1 MERPI
6 WAGVRAIVLAVTAL
20 FLLPLQAQAERD
32 WEFSV
37 GGFGGKAFN
46 SNESVK
52 FNFGQGSGA
61 TTGTAYGVN
70 LNDSSAFGAKITAWY
85 LPRQYKWQPQ
95 IGLEL
100 DYTKFTADLDPQT
113 AGEGGTSLT
122 PGMQVVSATFT
133 TPQDISVNIL
143 AANLL
148 FRYPIWAT
156 PELPQGRFYPYVGA
170 GLGVQRAH
178 LSVSAISYQ
187 ETSYS
192 PEVQGI
198 FGLKI
203 FIFRNFALFGEYKRT
218 TGWNTF
224 NYNGAGAPPGY
235 SARFTVASNLVV
247 GGIALHFQTVLTGKK
262 DRFSAGSS
270 LPVLRASC
278 N

>member
-1 MERPI
+1 
-6 WAGVRAIVLAVTAL
+6 
-20 FLLPLQAQAERD
+20 
-32 WEFSV
+32 
-37 GGFGGKAFN
+37 
-46 SNESVK
+46 
-52 FNFGQGSGA
+52 
-61 TTGTAYGVN
+61 

-113 AGEGGTSLT
+113 AGASGTSLT
-122 PGMQVVSATFT
+122 PGMQVVSVAFT